1 MIGLVGIG
9 VIVIIIMIGLLRGCI
24 LMLRESGII
33 ILIILMGGSGIITH
47 GLGRVIILGIAND
60 NNNRLLGHFCVAPS
74 LSAGLNRDF
83 FLAILFFI
91 FLGCRASPL
100 RGGFAIVIID
110 DHHVLLVLL
119 VLLV

>member
-9 VIVIIIMIGLLRGCI
+9 VIVIIMIGLLRGLL

-33 ILIILMGGSGIITH
+33 ILILIIVMGGSGIITH

-74 LSAGLNRDF
+74 PSTGLNRDS
-83 FLAILFFI
+83 FLAIL

-110 DHHVLLVLL
+110 DHHVLLL